1 MRGADGLEQ
10 EKTSADKV
18 SLVSRHNRVKRIK
31 ATIIVL
37 IIVFLLLPTIL
48 CIIMFFKMRSL
59 QKQIDV
65 LMIERYG
72 VTYHELFE
80 KNNESIAHAAVVKY
94 NNSIGTDNALD
105 KNDESQTGDNNTE
118 DETVNTETKKP
129 DIENPEKRVHNTDLS
144 EPESFSGE
152 TEETSDESK
161 DISDEW
167 KESSDEWK
175 DITDESQ
182 ESEESLESAPV
193 TEKKAEKEDL
203 DLSKEGYTFESSKTV
218 YLTFDDGPSKYT
230 SDILDMLDTYNVKA
244 TFFVIGKT
252 DKHSKE
258 MYKRIIDDGHS
269 LGIHSYSHVYD
280 KVYNSLEDF
289 EKDFTKLSDLLY
301 DTTGYIP
308 SLYRFPGGS
317 GNSVSKVDIHELI
330 RFLKEK
336 SVVYFDWNV
345 VNGDATGIDYSPE
358 ELYSNVMEG
367 IKIHNTSIVLMHD
380 TDTKENTIKSL
391 ESILKTL
398 TEQDVN
404 ILPLTDDVTPIRQV
418 K

>member
-10 EKTSADKV
+10 DKPAADKEA
-18 SLVSRHNRVKRIK
+18 LVSRHNRVKQIK
-31 ATIIVL
+31 ITIIVL
-37 IIVFLLLPTIL
+37 IIVFLILPTIL
-48 CIIMFFKMRSL
+48 CIIMFFKIQSL
-59 QKQIDV
+59 QKQVDM

-72 VTYHELFE
+72 ATYGKLFE
-80 KNNESIAHAAVVKY
+80 KNHESVAHAAVVKY
-94 NNSIGTDNALD
+94 NNSIGKDNTLD
-105 KNDESQTGDNNTE
+105 KNKESQIVNANKE
-118 DETVNTETKKP
+118 NEAVNTETKKP
-129 DIENPEKRVHNTDLS
+129 DIENSEKQVLNTNLSESEDLS
-144 EPESFSGE
+144 NESE
-152 TEETSDESK
+152 RK
-161 DISDEW
+161 
-167 KESSDEWK
+167 
-175 DITDESQ
+175 
-182 ESEESLESAPV
+182 SEESLENDPI
-193 TEKKAEKEDL
+193 TEKKTEKEDL
-203 DLSKEGYTFESSKTV
+203 NLSKEGYIFDSSKTV

-230 SDILDMLDTYNVKA
+230 ADILDMLDTYNVKA

-252 DKHSKE
+252 DKHSRE
-258 MYKRIIDDGHS
+258 MYKRIIDEGHS
-269 LGIHSYSHVYD
+269 LGMHSYSHVYD
-280 KVYNSLEDF
+280 EIYNSLEDF

-317 GNSVSKVDIHELI
+317 GNSVSKVDIQELI

-336 SVVYFDWNV
+336 SIIYFDWNV

-358 ELYSNVMEG
+358 ELYRSVMEG
-367 IKIHNTSIVLMHD
+367 VKIHNRSIVLMHD

>member
-10 EKTSADKV
+10 EKPSADKE

-31 ATIIVL
+31 ITIIVL

-80 KNNESIAHAAVVKY
+80 KNHESIAHAAVVKY

-105 KNDESQTGDNNTE
+105 KNNESQISDTNTGDK
-118 DETVNTETKKP
+118 TVNTETKKP
-129 DIENPEKRVHNTDLS
+129 DIENPEKGIHDT
-144 EPESFSGE
+144 EPEHISGE

-167 KESSDEWK
+167 KDSSNEWK
-175 DITDESQ
+175 DISDESQ
-182 ESEESLESAPV
+182 ESEESLEKDPV

-203 DLSKEGYTFESSKTV
+203 NLSKENYIFDSSKTV

-258 MYKRIIDDGHS
+258 MYKRIIDEGHS

-330 RFLKEK
+330 RFLEEK

-380 TDTKENTIKSL
+380 TDMKENTIKSL

>member
-10 EKTSADKV
+10 GKPAADKEA
-18 SLVSRHNRVKRIK
+18 LVSRHNRVKRIK
-31 ATIIVL
+31 ITIIVL
-37 IIVFLLLPTIL
+37 IIVFLILPTIL
-48 CIIMFFKMRSL
+48 CIIMFFKIQSL
-59 QKQIDV
+59 QKQVDV
-65 LMIERYG
+65 LMVERYG
-72 VTYHELFE
+72 VTYRDLFE
-80 KNNESIAHAAVVKY
+80 KNHESVAHAAVVKY
-94 NNSIGTDNALD
+94 NNSIGTDNTLD
-105 KNDESQTGDNNTE
+105 KNKESQIVNANKE
-118 DETVNTETKKP
+118 NEAVNTETKKP
-129 DIENPEKRVHNTDLS
+129 DIENSEKQVLNTDLS
-144 EPESFSGE
+144 ESEDLSNESE
-152 TEETSDESK
+152 K
-161 DISDEW
+161 
-167 KESSDEWK
+167 K
-175 DITDESQ
+175 
-182 ESEESLESAPV
+182 SEESLENDLV
-193 TEKKAEKEDL
+193 TEKKTEKEDL
-203 DLSKEGYTFESSKTV
+203 NLSKEGYIFDSSKTV

-230 SDILDMLDTYNVKA
+230 ADILDMLDTYNVKA

-252 DKHSKE
+252 DKHSRE
-258 MYKRIIDDGHS
+258 MYKRIIDEGHS
-269 LGIHSYSHVYD
+269 LGMHSYSHVYD
-280 KVYNSLEDF
+280 EIYNSLEDF

-317 GNSVSKVDIHELI
+317 GNSVSKVDIQELI
-330 RFLKEK
+330 RFLKEE

-358 ELYSNVMEG
+358 ELYRSVMEG
-367 IKIHNTSIVLMHD
+367 VKIHNRSIVLMHD